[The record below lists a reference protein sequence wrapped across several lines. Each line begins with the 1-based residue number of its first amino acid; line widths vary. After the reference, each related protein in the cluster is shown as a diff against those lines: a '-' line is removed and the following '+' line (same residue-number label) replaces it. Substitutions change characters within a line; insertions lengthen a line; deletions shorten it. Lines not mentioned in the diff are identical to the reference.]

1 MTPATSPNL
10 TLKCLPGIRVTFD
23 LQTGTPDSIVQFTVT
38 GNRKNKRKSYPLI
51 VAGIVQTF
59 DEDLL
64 DKASVTVKDYI
75 PEKLSTEEF
84 DSKCRISFLRRG
96 IVKDEKTDPEV
107 SVIATLTDT
116 MIYTI

>member
-1 MTPATSPNL
+1 MASPNL
-10 TLKCLPGIRVTFD
+10 TLKCIPGIKVTFD
-23 LQTGTPDSIVQFTVT
+23 LQTGKPDSIVQFTVT

-51 VAGIVQTF
+51 VAGIIQSF

-64 DKASVTVKDYI
+64 DKESVVVKDYI
-75 PEKLSTEEF
+75 PEKLSIEEF
-84 DSKCRISFLRRG
+84 DSKCRISFLRKG
-96 IVKDEKTDPEV
+96 IVKDEKNDPEV